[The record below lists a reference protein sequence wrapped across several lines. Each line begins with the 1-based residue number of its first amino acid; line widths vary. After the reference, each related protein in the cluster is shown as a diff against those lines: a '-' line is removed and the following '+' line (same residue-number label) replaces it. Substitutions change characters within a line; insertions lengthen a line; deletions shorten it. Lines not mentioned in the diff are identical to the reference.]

1 MWFLVAASVVGL
13 RRSHRVVVRVHHL
26 VVVPIPDEE
35 VRAGVDEVEEER
47 EYEAAPEQLAP
58 NLQLAIN

>member
-1 MWFLVAASVVGL
+1 MWLLVAAGVVGL

-47 EYEAAPEQLAP
+47 EYEAAPE
-58 NLQLAIN
+58 